1 MTRKLVTTR
10 FGWYQMARGASHSNR
25 READGLTAGAHPRGR
40 SDGSRRRRRP
50 GRAQSR
56 GRLLSAGD
64 VEELI
69 LKFSQSNFELDTR
82 NALRHDLNEAID
94 QHNFRRNYAEAPTS
108 IQFRKRF
115 DGLRAALKRLKP
127 KLPPADRQDDLFE
140 YLRRLGEAY
149 ATKHGPH
156 PHIEPR
162 KLDPLSSFDLEEEFD
177 FNSAKRLRELV
188 ESVHQIS
195 SWMEAYNEDLVPKV
209 GWSKLEKIY
218 GLTHSPEL
226 WLVGKQLPKIFDK
239 YFRHSKGGDRAKQL
253 SDETYSRCDQFV
265 AAALNYAGIRSNR
278 NTRYS
283 AASVEK
289 YRNRARAP
297 EGFELTTD
305 RLG

>member
-1 MTRKLVTTR
+1 MLSK
-10 FGWYQMARGASHSNR
+10 AS
-25 READGLTAGAHPRGR
+25 TRGR
-40 SDGSRRRRRP
+40 RSRVCQSKGGGEIP
-50 GRAQSR
+50 GRPLSESEVEKLIAQY
-56 GRLLSAGD
+56 
-64 VEELI
+64 
-69 LKFSQSNFELDTR
+69 SQSTFQPDTQ
-82 NALRHDLNEAID
+82 NALHRDLNKAISEF
-94 QHNFRRNYAEAPTS
+94 QFRWNYADAPTP

-149 ATKHGPH
+149 ATKHEPH